1 MSYNLTTKGHKY
13 CIVVGI
19 ICNRSFKTIRYNTM
33 SFILINNMSEK
44 LQDAHIKSN
53 TTFMIQSDRNCPRSK
68 IVSYSKVQNKSY
80 IRHSVHINALVYI
93 FVPKLLFEQYYLK
106 LSRLI
111 FLMISLETYRKL
123 DSIKIIF
130 GDFTRVL
137 MYA

>member
-53 TTFMIQSDRNCPRSK
+53 TTCMIQSDKNCPPP
-68 IVSYSKVQNKSY
+68 V
-80 IRHSVHINALVYI
+80 
-93 FVPKLLFEQYYLK
+93 LK
-106 LSRLI
+106 LFPIAKYETSHI
-111 FLMISLETYRKL
+111 FDIA
-123 DSIKIIF
+123 SI
-130 GDFTRVL
+130 
-137 MYA
+137 